1 MLDLSLLDHM
11 LLLVLNL
18 FLLIFVVDV
27 DQILRRN
34 FPVNLEILDIVI
46 VIDHVLLLEIQID
59 AKWVILGFLWIC
71 VEFDNINPSCDD
83 TSLLNIIDV
92 LHLIS
97 ISFVDV
103 SIKTIL

>member
-27 DQILRRN
+27 DQILCRN

-59 AKWVILGFLWIC
+59 AK
-71 VEFDNINPSCDD
+71 
-83 TSLLNIIDV
+83 
-92 LHLIS
+92 
-97 ISFVDV
+97 
-103 SIKTIL
+103 

>member
-59 AKWVILGFLWIC
+59 AK
-71 VEFDNINPSCDD
+71 
-83 TSLLNIIDV
+83 
-92 LHLIS
+92 
-97 ISFVDV
+97 
-103 SIKTIL
+103 